1 MVLLSPSLPSQHRAG
16 KWTRYPSCPVATSRQ
31 FSLSPPKILSCNP
44 DKNHKAWVSHHM
56 GSDRG
61 NMHRELA
68 TSSMGPGEC
77 PRHFQSKASLWIG
90 WDLQEIHHLLHPASV
105 WLKVSE
111 EEPTTMLTEKALYL
125 WLFTPLHCGHPPHFP
140 FFLFPSFLGS
150 YSKPFT
156 SSSQLLLP
164 HQHSQIIKLLHIS
177 LGKWEE
183 RAENFT
189 SPTTH
194 LPCFYR
200 KLPPL
205 PCSRNHSSNLLSSFT
220 SAGFTSVHNGAKISP
235 FLRKPSDPTTPS
247 N

>member
-111 EEPTTMLTEKALYL
+111 EEPTTMLTEKAFISVTIHSIAL
-125 WLFTPLHCGHPPHFP
+125 WPSATF
-140 FFLFPSFLGS
+140 SFLS
-150 YSKPFT
+150 FSFFPRKLFKTLY
-156 SSSQLLLP
+156 LLLP
-164 HQHSQIIKLLHIS
+164 IAPSPSAFSDNQVASHFT
-177 LGKWEE
+177 GKM
-183 RAENFT
+183 RGK
-189 SPTTH
+189 S
-194 LPCFYR
+194 R
-200 KLPPL
+200 KLHKSHHPSPMFL
-205 PCSRNHSSNLLSSFT
+205 QKIT
-220 SAGFTSVHNGAKISP
+220 STSL
-235 FLRKPSDPTTPS
+235 F
-247 N
+247 